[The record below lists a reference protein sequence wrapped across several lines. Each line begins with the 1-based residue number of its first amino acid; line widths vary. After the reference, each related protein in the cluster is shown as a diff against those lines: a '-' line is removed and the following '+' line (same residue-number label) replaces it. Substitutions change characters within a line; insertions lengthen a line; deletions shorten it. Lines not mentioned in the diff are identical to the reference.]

1 MSTKETSAKVL
12 YRAFEILKDNNNEL
26 PGREVVELIE
36 KTTDFTDWEKE
47 RYPKTGNVRW
57 QSILH
62 FHSVGAIKAGYL
74 IKKNSVWYLTEEGQ
88 KAIGLGMEGL
98 KQAIDLAYKK
108 WNDGRNLLEH
118 DPEITANNK
127 PEIQKVS
134 LDQLED
140 QALSQIE
147 AYVRTMNPYE
157 FQDLVA
163 ALFRGMGYFTPFV
176 SPKGKDHGID
186 IIAYKD
192 PIGIDK
198 PTVKIQC
205 KHYPDNPIQSQEI
218 QKLKGTLAHDEE
230 VGIFVTSGRF
240 SEGARSEART
250 SKSHIELIDFTRL
263 IELWKQFYG
272 KLSDEDKNLLP
283 LHNIYFLGTNE

>member
-1 MSTKETSAKVL
+1 MSTRETSAKVL
-12 YRAFEILKDNNNEL
+12 YRALKILKENGNEM
-26 PGREVVELIE
+26 PGREVIQKVAEST
-36 KTTDFTDWEKE
+36 KFTDWENE
-47 RYPKTGNVRW
+47 RYEKTGNIRW

-74 IKKNSVWYLTEEGQ
+74 IKKNGVWYLTEEGQ
-88 KAIGLGMEGL
+88 KALNLGEEGL
-98 KQAIDLAYKK
+98 KVAIDNAYKK
-108 WNDGRNLLEH
+108 WSDSRNPLEH
-118 DPEITANNK
+118 DPESSSVNK
-127 PEIQKVS
+127 PEVQKVN

-140 QALSQIE
+140 QALAQIE
-147 AYVRTMNPYE
+147 EYVRGLNPYE
-157 FQDLVA
+157 FQDFVA

-186 IIAYKD
+186 IVAYKD

-198 PTVKIQC
+198 PTIKIQC
-205 KHYPDNPIQSQEI
+205 KHYPDTPIQSQEI

-240 SEGARSEART
+240 SDGARNEART

-263 IELWKQFYG
+263 IELWKQFYDE
-272 KLSDEDKNLLP
+272 LADEDKNILP
-283 LHNIYFLGTNE
+283 LKNIYFLGTNE